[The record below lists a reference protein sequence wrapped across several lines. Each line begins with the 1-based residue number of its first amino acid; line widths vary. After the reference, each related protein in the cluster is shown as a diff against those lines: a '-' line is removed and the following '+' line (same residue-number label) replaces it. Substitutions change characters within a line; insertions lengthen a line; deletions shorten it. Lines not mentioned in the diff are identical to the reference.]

1 MKRRKNQGLKE
12 SLYMVCKRT
21 VNGCDFTEDP
31 YENVIR
37 ELLICS
43 LRTYVYEGVRDTSLP
58 NTFVVDIGQ
67 LVNADIVLTTYDVL
81 KEDLSHD
88 SGRHILRFQKRG
100 VGVLLVGKSC
110 ALWTGYTSMTIFS
123 VLEQNKDSTGELIR
137 KIEEAVSGTL
147 NNSRSSRIASRYV
160 SQLPVYLDEYE
171 ARLFRLNKLH
181 GGIIT
186 SAEEAVNLQ
195 KRNSERNRYYWNLD
209 RQKNNLLSSSDF
221 NEESKKRKT

>member
-1 MKRRKNQGLKE
+1 MELPMNAKPMN
-12 SLYMVCKRT
+12 
-21 VNGCDFTEDP
+21 EDNP
-31 YENVIR
+31 IHYTFLCSKHTR
-37 ELLICS
+37 PGS

-110 ALWTGYTSMTIFS
+110 ALWTWYMSMTIFS

-137 KIEEAVSGTL
+137 KIEEAVSGAL

-160 SQLPVYLDEYE
+160 SQLPVYLD
-171 ARLFRLNKLH
+171 
-181 GGIIT
+181 
-186 SAEEAVNLQ
+186 V
-195 KRNSERNRYYWNLD
+195 
-209 RQKNNLLSSSDF
+209 
-221 NEESKKRKT
+221 